1 MSGGV
6 QTLDSENQSVCR
18 VESRDIKK
26 KQGGREE
33 LLQVYQ
39 QQKEEQKF

>member
-1 MSGGV
+1 
-6 QTLDSENQSVCR
+6 
-18 VESRDIKK
+18 VEEFRHWIQKTKACVELSQETFKK